1 MQTNILVIFTI
12 STDDLPNNFQE
23 ILQHEQNVVAD
34 WKNSG
39 ILEHLFLRPTR
50 NGAVLVFKDID
61 EPKAKEFMATLP
73 LFPLMKSIEYLP
85 LMKQF

>member
-61 EPKAKEFMATLP
+61 EQKAKEFMATLP
-73 LFPLMKSIEYLP
+73 LFPLMKLIEYLP